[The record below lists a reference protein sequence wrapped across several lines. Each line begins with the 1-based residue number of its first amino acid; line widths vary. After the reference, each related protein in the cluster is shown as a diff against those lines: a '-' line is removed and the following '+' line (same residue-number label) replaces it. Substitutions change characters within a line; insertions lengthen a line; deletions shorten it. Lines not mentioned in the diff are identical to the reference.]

1 MVSVWYVVDWKSCV
15 RIVAFAIFACFA
27 VFAIV
32 LSSDLVYLSI
42 YKLALTLYLLAI
54 FMVGGLEVAMIFF
67 DSNVWADIIT
77 CVILILLMA
86 VVIEKKLKSTI
97 RGFGDYVE
105 KEVDKFSVVV
115 MIILLG
121 IGFILILKEANY
133 AETGRG
139 QQALTGRDV
148 ERLYSIALCD
158 DDERE
163 LERIENFLASYQG
176 RKQEVEYKTER
187 FSSAEALLWQVRENG
202 YLPDILLLDIFMSGK
217 NGMGSC

>member
-1 MVSVWYVVDWKSCV
+1 M
-15 RIVAFAIFACFA
+15 
-27 VFAIV
+27 
-32 LSSDLVYLSI
+32 
-42 YKLALTLYLLAI
+42 
-54 FMVGGLEVAMIFF
+54 
-67 DSNVWADIIT
+67 
-77 CVILILLMA
+77 
-86 VVIEKKLKSTI
+86 
-97 RGFGDYVE
+97 
-105 KEVDKFSVVV
+105 
-115 MIILLG
+115 
-121 IGFILILKEANY
+121 KEANY

-163 LERIENFLASYQG
+163 LDRIENFLASYQG

-217 NGMGSC
+217 NGMEAAEEVRMLGLDMPIVFLTTSREYALKAYGVDAVQYLVKPLDDKRFFHAMDSVMGQIGRAHV

>member
-1 MVSVWYVVDWKSCV
+1 M

>member
-1 MVSVWYVVDWKSCV
+1 MW
-15 RIVAFAIFACFA
+15 IVAFAIFACFA

-77 CVILILLMA
+77 RVILILLMA

-115 MIILLG
+115 MIISILLG

-187 FSSAEALLWQVRENG
+187 FSSAEALLQQVRENG

>member
-1 MVSVWYVVDWKSCV
+1 M
-15 RIVAFAIFACFA
+15 
-27 VFAIV
+27 
-32 LSSDLVYLSI
+32 
-42 YKLALTLYLLAI
+42 
-54 FMVGGLEVAMIFF
+54 
-67 DSNVWADIIT
+67 
-77 CVILILLMA
+77 
-86 VVIEKKLKSTI
+86 
-97 RGFGDYVE
+97 
-105 KEVDKFSVVV
+105 
-115 MIILLG
+115 
-121 IGFILILKEANY
+121 KEANY

-187 FSSAEALLWQVRENG
+187 FSSAEALLQQVRENG